1 MTDRLETFIDDEFL
15 KKLEKLKI
23 ITRKS
28 TRSPQRG
35 EHRSWQSGEGLE
47 LLDYR
52 KYHHGDDLRYV
63 DWSVYGRLDKLFVKL
78 FHAEKGQTAHILLDT
93 SLSMG
98 TGNPSKDITA
108 KKIAAAISYICLSNL
123 DKTGLTAFNDKI
135 VAAKAPARG
144 KKQYPEVLKFFLSL
158 NPSDQ
163 TNLNDCLAEY
173 ASICSNPGIAVIISD
188 LLDPKGYEDGLKA
201 LAYRDFDINLI
212 QVLDHEEL
220 FWSKTGNLLLRETET
235 GEKNVIFVDK
245 NLLTFYQK
253 KFNAFISNI
262 KSYCDEM
269 YLFTAKAQRTQR
281 YNYFHKKCSFILC
294 RPFCP
299 PVFLDDQRQRIRKKI
314 SAYFA
319 SLR

>member
-1 MTDRLETFIDDEFL
+1 MPDRLETFIDDEFL

-47 LLDYR
+47 FLDYR

-135 VAAKAPARG
+135 VAVKAPARG

-163 TNLNDCLAEY
+163 TNLNGCLAEY
-173 ASICSNPGIAVIISD
+173 ASICKNPGIAVIISD

-235 GEKNVIFVDK
+235 GEKKVTFVDK
-245 NLLTFYQK
+245 YLLAFYQK

-262 KSYCDEM
+262 KSYCGH
-269 YLFTAKAQRTQR
+269 YGI
-281 YNYFHKKCSFILC
+281 NYFLC
-294 RPFCP
+294 DTSIPFEDLLTEYLSKGAL
-299 PVFLDDQRQRIRKKI
+299 FR
-314 SAYFA
+314 
-319 SLR
+319 